1 MFLLLINK
9 LLIKTY
15 NFKSLRFNLT
25 NISPRF
31 LLFIYYL
38 ILTFNVLTF
47 LKLGLIYYI
56 AVK

>member
-9 LLIKTY
+9 LLTKTY
-15 NFKSLRFNLT
+15 NFKSLRFSLI

-38 ILTFNVLTF
+38 ILTFNVLAF
-47 LKLGLIYYI
+47 LRLGLICY
-56 AVK
+56 AVIK